1 MLTHVNNTCII
12 RSTIRPLGYE
22 RVYLPLYK
30 VADIPFHIQRDVLYS
45 VHFLFSYFLFRYMQN
60 ANWAWTIIGLY
71 SVCLI

>member
-30 VADIPFHIQRDVLYS
+30 VADTPFHIQRDVLYS
-45 VHFLFSYFLFRYMQN
+45 VHFLFFDMISSLFRYMQS
-60 ANWAWTIIGLY
+60 ANGTWTIIGL
-71 SVCLI
+71 